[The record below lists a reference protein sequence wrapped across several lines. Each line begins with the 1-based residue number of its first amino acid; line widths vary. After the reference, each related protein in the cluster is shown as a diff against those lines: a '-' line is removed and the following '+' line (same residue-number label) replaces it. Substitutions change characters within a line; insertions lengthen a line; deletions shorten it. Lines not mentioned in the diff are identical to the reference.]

1 MTTNNIDMMNEL
13 NSKTYESTR
22 KLADLTLR
30 NLETLLS
37 RQMDAATL
45 FVETGL
51 RQYRL
56 VTENKN
62 YNELMRAEMEMAREF
77 GDRIVAES
85 RQNMKLMGE
94 AREGYRSW
102 YEQNMAAAKKAPYF
116 QAA

>member
-1 MTTNNIDMMNEL
+1 M
-13 NSKTYESTR
+13 K
-22 KLADLTLR
+22 
-30 NLETLLS
+30 
-37 RQMDAATL
+37 
-45 FVETGL
+45 
-51 RQYRL
+51 
-56 VTENKN
+56 
-62 YNELMRAEMEMAREF
+62 AEMEMAREF

>member
-62 YNELMRAEMEMAREF
+62 YHELMRAEMEMAREF